1 MRRTKILQTPQNG
14 NTSRKLISAK
24 IYITLKPT
32 VNDPEGITVKNG
44 LHSLGFDIVDSV
56 RFGKY
61 IEVNLSTDD
70 VNQASE
76 EVEDMCQKLLAN
88 PVIEQY
94 SFEMASPDN

>member
-70 VNQASE
+70 VKQASE

>member
-1 MRRTKILQTPQNG
+1 MK
-14 NTSRKLISAK
+14 S
-24 IYITLKPT
+24 T

>member
-1 MRRTKILQTPQNG
+1 M
-14 NTSRKLISAK
+14 
-24 IYITLKPT
+24 
-32 VNDPEGITVKNG
+32 
-44 LHSLGFDIVDSV
+44 DSV